1 MGDLSKL
8 SDSAK
13 IAFLMEALLDAAVAL
28 TMRGEVESSE
38 RYAGYVYEMRGEVEQ
53 EAAYG

>member
-13 IAFLMEALLDAAVAL
+13 VAFLMEALLDAAVAL

-53 EAAYG
+53 EAAHG